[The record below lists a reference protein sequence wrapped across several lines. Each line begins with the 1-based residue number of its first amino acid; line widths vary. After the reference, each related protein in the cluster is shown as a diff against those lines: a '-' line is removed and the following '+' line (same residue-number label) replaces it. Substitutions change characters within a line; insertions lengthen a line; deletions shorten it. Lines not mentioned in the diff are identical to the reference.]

1 MNHYFYFQDRHVK
14 KHGDG
19 EPVVDVSQDYVLL
32 SGYENATHTVL
43 RFKRNLDTCDMA
55 HDLPIT
61 VSFSILLLIYTY
73 FMSYTY

>member
-1 MNHYFYFQDRHVK
+1 MK

-43 RFKRNLDTCDMA
+43 RFKRLLDTCDTA

-61 VSFSILLLIYTY
+61 VSAFSILS
-73 FMSYTY
+73 SYIIPILS